1 VLIILWRCKK
11 LEYNI
16 EYKPSFSL
24 LKVKLNA
31 GEKITAEGGA
41 MVYMSP
47 GIEIETHTRG
57 GGGIGGLFKSVK
69 TSVLGGES
77 FFINTFTATE
87 DSEIALT
94 GVQLGDVDSIE
105 LNDDEMILQSGAY
118 IASTEGI
125 EIDTSWQGMKGLLGE
140 GDIVMLKASGNGK
153 VWISSFGAIEKK
165 ELAAGEK
172 LILDTGHAVAFNG
185 SITYSVKKVGGL
197 KSTILSGEG
206 LVFEIIGPGS
216 VYIQTRILSGFARS
230 LIRYLPTRRGN

>member
-1 VLIILWRCKK
+1 M
-11 LEYNI
+11 EYDI

-47 GIEIETHTRG
+47 GIEIKTHTRG
-57 GGGIGGLFKSVK
+57 GGGIGGLLKSVK

-77 FFINTFTATE
+77 FWINTFSATE
-87 DSEIALT
+87 DAEIALT
-94 GVQLGDVDSIE
+94 GVQLGDVDTIE
-105 LNDDEMILQSGAY
+105 LSGDEMIIQSGAY

-125 EIDTSWQGMKGLLGE
+125 EMDTSWQGMKGFLGQ
-140 GDIVMLKASGNGK
+140 GDIIMLKASGSGK
-153 VWISSFGAIEKK
+153 VWISSFGALEKK
-165 ELAAGEK
+165 ELATGEK

-185 SITYSVKKVGGL
+185 SMTYSVKKVGGL
-197 KSTILSGEG
+197 KSTFLSGEG
-206 LVFEIIGPGS
+206 LVFEFIGPGS

-230 LIRYLPTRRGN
+230 LIRYLPIQRGRS